1 MMGKGIITAGGSQ
14 GLYTVTLEL
23 SREWIAAAIAKMTSG
38 IAELEEKITAI
49 EALIDA
55 KEAEITA
62 LAAQIA
68 IYEADKEKYQREY
81 CAALEDMVK
90 LIASRDA
97 YVHQKNMAVL
107 QKTALAARIAYL
119 GRATP
124 ADPSVAVWC
133 ADLTED
139 LTGSVGTIEVPGER
153 GAVIIQP
160 GHNGNAAY
168 AAARDGQLQPSIAG
182 DSAAVFYNLAM
193 LPGWQK
199 WKPTYRVG
207 VITALDTDADTC
219 SITLDEALSSAQG
232 LNINQGVSL
241 SNVPITYMTCNASA
255 FVVGDRVV
263 VKFTAQDFSA
273 PTVVGFESNP
283 RGCEKNVFIRLS
295 LGGQLAD
302 YGGQVVRMTYYEDG
316 VQKTISHNIMT
327 RGGRN
332 NFASYWTVTGASLT
346 GLADSYF
353 DANKIDKDTNVKFEL
368 SRTRYTDTDINN
380 AYDAIAKAIQPVF
393 DYSKV
398 FPNIMFYG
406 YDNPT
411 WIDVDSGDWGGDDY
425 DESGPEY
432 TSRKTTT
439 LYTSAVKT
447 SGSVRDWVTL
457 AVVPVSDVLAATT
470 NIKLQSGTTEVNA
483 VIYDVTGILPIFKA
497 QYITNTSGP
506 SISKSYSIYNPS
518 RCYELALNISCE
530 WYNTALIEG
539 VWWYYW
545 PFSQDLHN
553 SYSGS
558 PFPKISEGGELEW
571 SFSST
576 YILEKY
582 DATTTPPPVVNEWTT
597 SDTELIEITRIV

>member
-1 MMGKGIITAGGSQ
+1 MMGKGTITAGGSQ

-23 SREWIAAAIAKMTSG
+23 SRERIAAAIAKMTSG

-124 ADPSVAVWC
+124 ADPSVAAWC

-160 GHNGNAAY
+160 GHNGNAIY

-182 DSAAVFYNLAM
+182 DPSAVFYNLAM

-219 SITLDEALSSAQG
+219 SVTLDEALSSAQG

-255 FVVGDRVV
+255 FAVGDRVV

-283 RGCEKNVFIRLS
+283 RGCGWLEPWDDSSPALLCKNHQWTFEYGQEHYRELCPTLPADRTAT
-295 LGGQLAD
+295 LGKALLEIANGVLKIDVEANSQFWMPGKIDLDCSGSDAPNLNS
-302 YGGQVVRMTYYEDG
+302 MTMRIKSNCIG
-316 VQKTISHNIMT
+316 
-327 RGGRN
+327 
-332 NFASYWTVTGASLT
+332 TGA
-346 GLADSYF
+346 
-353 DANKIDKDTNVKFEL
+353 
-368 SRTRYTDTDINN
+368 
-380 AYDAIAKAIQPVF
+380 
-393 DYSKV
+393 
-398 FPNIMFYG
+398 YG
-406 YDNPT
+406 YGFCVYIKDSSGNGQYLAFGGYVNVGIINGVSNDVGLGDGT
-411 WIDVDSGDWGGDDY
+411 EKIID
-425 DESGPEY
+425 
-432 TSRKTTT
+432 
-439 LYTSAVKT
+439 L
-447 SGSVRDWVTL
+447 
-457 AVVPVSDVLAATT
+457 
-470 NIKLQSGTTEVNA
+470 
-483 VIYDVTGILPIFKA
+483 
-497 QYITNTSGP
+497 
-506 SISKSYSIYNPS
+506 SIYRPAPGVGFS
-518 RCYELALNISCE
+518 KGPLQQLTFEAWAGKIGSK
-530 WYNTALIEG
+530 G
-539 VWWYYW
+539 VWNID
-545 PFSQDLHN
+545 F
-553 SYSGS
+553 
-558 PFPKISEGGELEW
+558 
-571 SFSST
+571 
-576 YILEKY
+576 
-582 DATTTPPPVVNEWTT
+582 
-597 SDTELIEITRIV
+597 IEIL

>member
-14 GLYTVTLEL
+14 GLYTITLEL
-23 SREWIAAAIAKMTSG
+23 SRERIAAAIAKMTSG
-38 IAELEEKITAI
+38 IAELEETITAI

-124 ADPSVAVWC
+124 ADPSVAAWC

-160 GHNGNAAY
+160 GHNGNAIY

-182 DSAAVFYNLAM
+182 DPSAVFYNLAM

-219 SITLDEALSSAQG
+219 SVTLDEALSSAQG

-241 SNVPITYMTCNASA
+241 SNVPIIYMTCNASA
-255 FVVGDRVV
+255 FAVGDRVV

-283 RGCEKNVFIRLS
+283 RGCGWLEPWDDSASSPLLCKNHQWTFIYDFYQELCPVLPANRVESKGTFS
-295 LGGQLAD
+295 LEIINGILKIG
-302 YGGQVVRMTYYEDG
+302 VVSN
-316 VQKTISHNIMT
+316 V
-327 RGGRN
+327 
-332 NFASYWTVTGASLT
+332 
-346 GLADSYF
+346 YF
-353 DANKIDKDTNVKFEL
+353 WVGSI
-368 SRTRYTDTDINN
+368 
-380 AYDAIAKAIQPVF
+380 
-393 DYSKV
+393 
-398 FPNIMFYG
+398 
-406 YDNPT
+406 
-411 WIDVDSGDWGGDDY
+411 VDLDC
-425 DESGPEY
+425 
-432 TSRKTTT
+432 
-439 LYTSAVKT
+439 
-447 SGSVRDWVTL
+447 SGSDAPSLSSMIMKIKSNCIR
-457 AVVPVSDVLAATT
+457 T
-470 NIKLQSGTTEVNA
+470 NMYYCLHRVYIKDSAGNGQYLVFAEDSVGDIVNGVNNSVGLGDGTEK
-483 VIYDVTGILPIFKA
+483 IIDL
-497 QYITNTSGP
+497 
-506 SISKSYSIYNPS
+506 SIYRP
-518 RCYELALNISCE
+518 APGI
-530 WYNTALIEG
+530 G
-539 VWWYYW
+539 
-545 PFSQDLHN
+545 FSKGPLQQLTFEV
-553 SYSGS
+553 YAKIYGS
-558 PFPKISEGGELEW
+558 MSQWDID
-571 SFSST
+571 
-576 YILEKY
+576 Y
-582 DATTTPPPVVNEWTT
+582 
-597 SDTELIEITRIV
+597 IEIL

>member
-23 SREWIAAAIAKMTSG
+23 SRERIAAAIAKMTSG

-107 QKTALAARIAYL
+107 QKTALASRIAYL
-119 GRATP
+119 ERATP
-124 ADPSVAVWC
+124 ADPSVAAWC

-160 GHNGNAAY
+160 GHNGNAIY

-182 DSAAVFYNLAM
+182 DPSAVFYNLAM

-219 SITLDEALSSAQG
+219 SVTLDEALSSAQG

-241 SNVPITYMTCNASA
+241 SNVPIVYMTCNASA

-263 VKFTAQDFSA
+263 VKFTAQDFTA

-283 RGCEKNVFIRLS
+283 RGCEKWLEPWDDSVSSPLLCKNHQWTFVYGWEGYRELCPALPANRVTTVGTSS
-295 LGGQLAD
+295 L
-302 YGGQVVRMTYYEDG
+302 E
-316 VQKTISHNIMT
+316 I
-327 RGGRN
+327 
-332 NFASYWTVTGASLT
+332 
-346 GLADSYF
+346 
-353 DANKIDKDTNVKFEL
+353 AN
-368 SRTRYTDTDINN
+368 
-380 AYDAIAKAIQPVF
+380 
-393 DYSKV
+393 
-398 FPNIMFYG
+398 
-406 YDNPT
+406 
-411 WIDVDSGDWGGDDY
+411 
-425 DESGPEY
+425 
-432 TSRKTTT
+432 
-439 LYTSAVKT
+439 
-447 SGSVRDWVTL
+447 
-457 AVVPVSDVLAATT
+457 
-470 NIKLQSGTTEVNA
+470 
-483 VIYDVTGILPIFKA
+483 GILKIGNA
-497 QYITNTSGP
+497 SN
-506 SISKSYSIYNPS
+506 
-518 RCYELALNISCE
+518 
-530 WYNTALIEG
+530 
-539 VWWYYW
+539 VYY
-545 PFSQDLHN
+545 
-553 SYSGS
+553 
-558 PFPKISEGGELEW
+558 
-571 SFSST
+571 
-576 YILEKY
+576 
-582 DATTTPPPVVNEWTT
+582 WTT
-597 SDTELIEITRIV
+597 SLIDLDCSGSDAPNLSSMIMKIKSNCIRTDIYNCLHRVYIKDSDGNGQYLVFGEDILGEIVNGVNNSVGLGDGTEKIIDLSIYRPAPGIGFSRGPLQQLTFEVLARRIGSESVWNIDFIEIL